1 MTKRT
6 NRYVGVEVTVAEIE
20 RWLNPDEVTQ
30 LHRDAETWRKL
41 GTGAHLDEMLSM
53 GASLLRLKQLVV
65 RRVNTDRGRHYNM
78 AFSNVAKHHFPDL
91 PMDWITAIIWLVDPA
106 DPVRMETLNAI
117 REAMTPGE
125 RARLNAPNT
134 AQQRVRYKLREA
146 DEAQAAE
153 AGVPVEKK
161 EKKASLTQQQQKEI
175 ARLEEEN
182 ARLKRQAEGGSLF
195 DLRHDSAVTIATTI
209 VGNVTPSKAKL
220 IATAI
225 TAALKKRQTPGG

>member
-6 NRYVGVEVTVAEIE
+6 NRYVSHEVTAAEIE

-30 LHRDAETWRKL
+30 LQRDAATWAKL

-91 PMDWITAIIWLVDPA
+91 PMDWITAIVWLVDPA
-106 DPVRMETLNAI
+106 DPVRMQTLKDI
-117 REAMTPGE
+117 RANMTPGE

-134 AQQRVRYKLREA
+134 AQQRVRYALRAA

-153 AGVPVEKK
+153 AGTPVEKK
-161 EKKASLTQQQQKEI
+161 EKKKTPLQAAEDSI
-175 ARLEEEN
+175 RRLEEEN

-195 DLRHDSAVTIATTI
+195 DLRHDSAGTIATTI
-209 VGNVTPSKAKL
+209 IGNVTPSKARS

-225 TAALKKRQTPGG
+225 TAALKKQQTPGG